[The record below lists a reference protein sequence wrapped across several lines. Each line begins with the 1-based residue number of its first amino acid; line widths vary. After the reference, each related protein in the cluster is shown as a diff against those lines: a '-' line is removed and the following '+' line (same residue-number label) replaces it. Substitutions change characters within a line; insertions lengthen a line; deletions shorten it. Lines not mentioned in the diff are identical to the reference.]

1 MDILINKIVKNIS
14 IIFTEIGR
22 ADMCK
27 TCKSRIAYDLII
39 NILTK
44 EKSESLNS

>member
-1 MDILINKIVKNIS
+1 MDILINKIVKNRS
-14 IIFTEIGR
+14 VFFTEIDR
-22 ADMCK
+22 ANMCK
-27 TCKSRIAYDLII
+27 TCKNRMAYDLII